1 MIRRKAI
8 GIIGCGNMGS
18 ALVDNLMK
26 TGVSLTLF
34 VFDKDKEKEKSL
46 AKGFNLRVFDSVA
59 SLASRS
65 DCIIIAVKPQD
76 IDDVLSQL
84 AGISG
89 KLIISIAAGIT
100 LDYLG
105 SIVGDNSA
113 IVRAMPNLNA
123 LIGKSVTA
131 LSANSKVGQDD
142 LKLAEAIFRAVG
154 EVVFVKDP
162 QMNVV
167 TAVSGSG
174 PAFVAYLLKDLGE
187 EALERIFIKE
197 AVLLGI
203 DVSTAEVLAKQTIL
217 GTKQMLKINFDA
229 GIIIKRVS
237 SKGGTTEAGMKVL
250 EENGKTEDALSEA
263 IRAAYNRAGELSR
276 NTPR

>member
-18 ALVDNLMK
+18 ALVDNLIKM
-26 TGVSLTLF
+26 GVDLTLF
-34 VFDKDKEKEKSL
+34 VFDKDKEKEHSL

-76 IDDVLSQL
+76 IESVLAQL

-89 KLIISIAAGIT
+89 KLIISIAAGVT
-100 LDYLG
+100 LEYIE

-123 LIGKSVTA
+123 LIGRSVTA
-131 LSANSKVGQDD
+131 LSANPKVVQDD
-142 LKLAEAIFRAVG
+142 LKLAEAIFKAVG
-154 EVVFVKDP
+154 DVVFVKEP
-162 QMNVV
+162 QMDAV

-187 EALERIFIKE
+187 EALERVFIKE
-197 AVLLGI
+197 AVSLGI
-203 DVSTAEVLAKQTIL
+203 EALTAEILAKQTVL
-217 GTKQMLKINFDA
+217 GTRQMLKVNFDA
-229 GIIIKRVS
+229 DILIKRVS
-237 SKGGTTEAGMKVL
+237 SKGGTTEAGMRIL
-250 EENGKTEDALSEA
+250 EEKGKTEEALSGA
-263 IRAAYNRAGELSR
+263 IKAACKRAQELAKRS
-276 NTPR
+276 

>member
-18 ALVDNLMK
+18 AIVDNLMK
-26 TGVSLTLF
+26 MGVNLTLF
-34 VFDKDKEKEKSL
+34 VFDKDKEKERIL

-76 IDDVLSQL
+76 IDSVL
-84 AGISG
+84 AGLKGITG
-89 KLIISIAAGIT
+89 KLVISIAAGIT
-100 LDYLG
+100 LAYME
-105 SIVGDNSA
+105 SVVGRDAA

-131 LSANSKVGQDD
+131 LSANKKVLQDD

-154 EVVFVKDP
+154 EVVFVKEP
-162 QMNVV
+162 QMDAV

-187 EALERIFIKE
+187 EALKRIFIKE
-197 AVLLGI
+197 AVFLGI
-203 DVSTAEVLAKQTIL
+203 EALTAEILAKHTVE
-217 GTKQMLKINFDA
+217 GTQMMLKVNFDA
-229 GIIIKRVS
+229 DILIKRVS

-250 EENGKTEDALSEA
+250 EEKGKTEEALSEA
-263 IRAAYNRAGELSR
+263 IRAAYDRAGELSGR
-276 NTPR
+276 S

>member
-34 VFDKDKEKEKSL
+34 VFDKDKEKENSL

-65 DCIIIAVKPQD
+65 DCIIVAVKPQD
-76 IDDVLSQL
+76 IESVLTEL

-100 LDYLG
+100 LDYIE
-105 SIVGDNSA
+105 SIIGDDSA

-123 LIGKSVTA
+123 LIGRSVTA
-131 LSANSKVGQDD
+131 LSANPGVSQDD
-142 LKLAEAIFRAVG
+142 LKLAEAIFKAVG
-154 EVVFVKDP
+154 EVVFVKDS
-162 QMNVV
+162 QMDAV

-197 AVLLGI
+197 AVNLGI
-203 DVSTAEVLAKQTIL
+203 EAKVAEILAKQTIS
-217 GTKQMLKINFDA
+217 GTRQMLKVNFDA
-229 GIIIKRVS
+229 DILIRRVS
-237 SKGGTTEAGMKVL
+237 SKGGTTEAGMRVL
-250 EENGKTEDALSEA
+250 EEKGKTEEALSGA
-263 IRAAYNRAGELSR
+263 IKAACKRAQELAKRS
-276 NTPR
+276 